1 MEDFSWERGG
11 LNRLLEQSKQAEG
24 AAQRRTTER
33 AAVSSCPID
42 GITDEGT
49 CYALASIT
57 PLLGVQEQCREQSL
71 VYLTELFN
79 VNGAKS
85 EDGWAQKS
93 MEIPHA
99 VLLG

>member
-1 MEDFSWERGG
+1 MEDFSWESGG

-24 AAQRRTTER
+24 AARRRTIET
-33 AAVSSCPID
+33 AVESPCPIE
-42 GITDEGT
+42 GIDEGT

-71 VYLTELFN
+71 VYLAELFN
-79 VNGAKS
+79 VNGAKR

-93 MEIPHA
+93 MTIPHA